1 MQSGLS
7 QTPGLRFIQ
16 HAKGAA
22 HFQTKRR
29 NTPDHFQNRVEFRTV
44 VHLPPG
50 RSHAKSGDSLFPRF
64 ARGFHHMIHGKQ
76 GFAFD
81 SRLIVGAL
89 RAICAILGA
98 AAGFDRQQLAQLY
111 LAGLEV
117 LPVRR
122 LRRE

>member
-1 MQSGLS
+1 MWLKYRELMEKADAIFVRFAHADDPATANRDAGFTNIFERAKPVLVVTCRDDPAIKVGGRVEIVVVCMESGLS

-50 RSHAKSGDSLFPRF
+50 RSHAKSVD
-64 ARGFHHMIHGKQ
+64 
-76 GFAFD
+76 
-81 SRLIVGAL
+81 
-89 RAICAILGA
+89 
-98 AAGFDRQQLAQLY
+98 
-111 LAGLEV
+111 
-117 LPVRR
+117 
-122 LRRE
+122 